1 MEDYNWLI
9 RNTKDDSFW
18 TNETLG
24 GGWSCCIGWVD
35 YSSCQVFTQKEKDEL
50 YLPLDGMWEKL

>member
-18 TNETLG
+18 SNK
-24 GGWSCCIGWVD
+24 IGWVD
-35 YSSCQVFTQKEKDEL
+35 YSSCQVFSQEEKNALD
-50 YLPLDGMWEKL
+50 LPANGAWEKL